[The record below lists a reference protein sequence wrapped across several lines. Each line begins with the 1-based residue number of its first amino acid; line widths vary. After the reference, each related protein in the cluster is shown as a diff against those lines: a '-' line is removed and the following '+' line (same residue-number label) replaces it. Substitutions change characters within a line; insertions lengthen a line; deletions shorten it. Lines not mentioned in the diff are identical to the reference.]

1 MRTVPAAARAELTK
15 IFTLRSVWLI
25 TALVL
30 GLHVLV
36 NWSAMSL
43 YRDAVDQIGPD
54 GLIEIFT
61 GERNPA
67 TVEMLDSLS
76 GGSLQMTMF
85 LPVLAVVIAG
95 QEYRSRQLG
104 LTLLAVPQRGRL
116 LAAKVLAMTG
126 YTLLVAILI
135 AAISTVFTYAEVKNW
150 NAGLVTS
157 PAAVRLD
164 LAFLAYA
171 LLFSLVSMSATM
183 VVRSTLIGV
192 MITIA
197 LVAVTMTQILA
208 MTAPAV
214 DALLPMSAGRN
225 LLLDPTLS
233 TLSSGPRQAMLVLI
247 AWAIV
252 GITAAGVTLSR
263 RDAR

>member
-1 MRTVPAAARAELTK
+1 
-15 IFTLRSVWLI
+15 
-25 TALVL
+25 
-30 GLHVLV
+30 
-36 NWSAMSL
+36 
-43 YRDAVDQIGPD
+43 
-54 GLIEIFT
+54 
-61 GERNPA
+61 
-67 TVEMLDSLS
+67 
-76 GGSLQMTMF
+76 MTMF

-104 LTLLAVPQRGRL
+104 VTLLAVPQRGRL
-116 LAAKVLAMTG
+116 LAAKVLATTV
-126 YTLLVAILI
+126 YTLLVAVII
-135 AAISTVFTYAEVKNW
+135 AAISTIFTYVEVRNW

-157 PAAVRLD
+157 PAAVRLN

-171 LLFSLVSMSATM
+171 VLFSLVSMAGTM
-183 VVRSTLIGV
+183 IARSTLTGV
-192 MITIA
+192 MITVA
-197 LVAVTMTQILA
+197 LVAATMTQVLA
-208 MTAPAV
+208 MAAPAS

-252 GITAAGVTLSR
+252 GITAAWLTLSR